1 MLCAKKLRGM
11 REEEGRSQKIIYIP
25 KDGSQ
30 DHDID
35 VIEASER
42 RVKKWVSP
50 FSEGKRRKH
59 RSQDLAPYPQHCGMR
74 RLLLDVRPAVWMK

>member
-1 MLCAKKLRGM
+1 VLCAKKLKRR
-11 REEEGRSQKIIYIP
+11 REEEGRSQRVIYIP

-35 VIEASER
+35 VIEAGER

-50 FSEGKRRKH
+50 FSEGKTRKY
-59 RSQDLAPYPQHCGMR
+59 RSQDLAPYPQIAEGGICC
-74 RLLLDVRPAVWMK
+74 